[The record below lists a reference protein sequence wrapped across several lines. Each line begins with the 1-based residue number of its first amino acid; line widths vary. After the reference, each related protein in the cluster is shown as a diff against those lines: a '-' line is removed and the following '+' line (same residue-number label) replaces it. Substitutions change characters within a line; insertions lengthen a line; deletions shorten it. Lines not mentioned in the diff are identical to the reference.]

1 MEVEGVG
8 WRWYW
13 GGRRVRDGVGRG
25 RREGGRE
32 VERGEKCESPLVFL
46 IYRPA

>member
-8 WRWYW
+8 WVGWRWYW
-13 GGRRVRDGVGRG
+13 DGRRVRDGVGRG
-25 RREGGRE
+25 GREGGGA
-32 VERGEKCESPLVFL
+32 GEKCEGPLVFL